1 MGIHLCLITQSL
13 FAGAVV
19 YGKYQSNKQVTV
31 FPLNSLASPSVV
43 FLRTELRKRISNRHQ
58 KDEVYLWNPFTVQY
72 FVYDQSPWAA
82 CENQFPWI
90 FKWHFYQAYQNNI
103 LWYFKDLQGHL
114 WAILKFIS
122 VKQSTFLVSSKQC
135 LWLVSV
141 TKLEKNW
148 NCGVLK
154 QGRLTTPATCD
165 RKPNTFAICSF
176 LTSCFSTLLCSS
188 YSAEK
193 PQVFLWCAMIHLWT
207 EAQDESISSA
217 NTSIYLSYAD
227 VPLK

>member
-1 MGIHLCLITQSL
+1 MGIHLCLITHSV
-13 FAGAVV
+13 FTGAVI
-19 YGKYQSNKQVTV
+19 YGKYQSNKQITV
-31 FPLNSLASPSVV
+31 FPLYSLLSPSVV
-43 FLRTELRKRISNRHQ
+43 FVRTELRKSISCRHQ

-82 CENQFPWI
+82 CESQFPWI
-90 FKWHFYQAYQNNI
+90 FKWHFYQVYQISI
-103 LWYFKDLQGHL
+103 LWYFKDLRGHL

-122 VKQSTFLVSSKQC
+122 VKQSTFHVSNKQC

-154 QGRLTTPATCD
+154 QRLTTPATCD
-165 RKPNTFAICSF
+165 RKPNTFAICSY
-176 LTSCFSTLLCSS
+176 LSSCSSILLCSP
-188 YSAEK
+188 YTAE
-193 PQVFLWCAMIHLWT
+193 QATGILCAVSSLWT
-207 EAQDESISSA
+207 EAQDQSISSA
-217 NTSIYLSYAD
+217 NVSIYLSYAD